1 MQFLV
6 VIVAVLPVRHAKLI
20 AANFI
25 QTSEIS
31 TGTGDQFNKGQ
42 MSGKTKDSA
51 GFHRLGDYTQ
61 FSNTILPGFNH
72 SF

>member
-1 MQFLV
+1 MEFLV
-6 VIVAVLPVRHAKLI
+6 VIVAVLP
-20 AANFI
+20 
-25 QTSEIS
+25 TSEIS

-51 GFHRLGDYTQ
+51 GFHSQRLGDYTQ
-61 FSNTILPGFNH
+61 FSNTIFPGFNH